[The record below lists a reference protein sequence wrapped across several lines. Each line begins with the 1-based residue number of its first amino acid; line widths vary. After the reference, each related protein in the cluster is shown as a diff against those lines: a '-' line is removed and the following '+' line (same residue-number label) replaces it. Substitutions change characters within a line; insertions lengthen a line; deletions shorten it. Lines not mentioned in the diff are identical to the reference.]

1 MAATPDLL
9 VERDGAVLT
18 VTFHR
23 PDKHN
28 AMTSAMYDRL
38 AEACAEADRDPEVR
52 AMVLAGA
59 GDRAFVAGTDIAEF
73 LAFEGG
79 EDGVR
84 YERRITEVLDA
95 LEQVRVPT
103 IAAVSG
109 HCFGGG
115 LALATA
121 CDLRVVTPDS
131 RFGYPI
137 ARTLGN
143 CLSASTLAA
152 LVECL
157 GAARTKTLLLLA
169 RPMDAEEAVASGFAA
184 EVVPGD
190 RLRQRVAALAEEMSG
205 HAPLTMWAT
214 KEALRRLRVAAMPD
228 DTDIIH
234 TVYGSRDFHEGV
246 RDFLAKRPHTWTGR

>member
-1 MAATPDLL
+1 MIPTTDLL
-9 VERDGAVLT
+9 VDRDGPVLT
-18 VTFHR
+18 VTFNR

-28 AMTSAMYDRL
+28 AMTGAMYDAL
-38 AEACAEADRDPEVR
+38 ADTCAEANRDPDLR
-52 AMVLAGA
+52 AMVLTGA
-59 GDRAFVAGTDIAEF
+59 GGRAFVAGTDIAGF
-73 LAFEGG
+73 LDFENG

-103 IAAVSG
+103 IAAVAG

-121 CDLRVVTPDS
+121 CDLRLVTPDS
-131 RFGYPI
+131 SFGYPI

-152 LVECL
+152 LTDCL
-157 GAARTKTLLLLA
+157 GAARTKALLLLA
-169 RPMDAEEAVASGFAA
+169 RPMDADEALASGFAT
-184 EVVPGD
+184 EVVD
-190 RLRQRVAALAEEMSG
+190 ADALAERAAEVAALVAG

-214 KEALRRLRVAAMPD
+214 KEALRRLRVAALPD
-228 DTDIIH
+228 DTDIVY
-234 TVYGSRDFHEGV
+234 TVYGSQDFHDGV
-246 RDFLAKRPHTWTGR
+246 RDFLAKRPHAWTGR